1 MSVYRSYKVIPSVD
15 LHASYGLMFVLG
27 GIMGVIALSDPIPW
41 WSLVFIFPVMILVA
55 VLTGGRSKD
64 ILIRKSDSD
73 LDILNDFTKIE
84 I

>member
-1 MSVYRSYKVIPSVD
+1 MSEYRSYRVIPSMD

-27 GIMGVIALSDPIPW
+27 GIMGVIAASDPIPW

-55 VLTGGRSKD
+55 ILTGGRSKD

-73 LDILNDFTKIE
+73 LDLLDDFY
-84 I
+84 

>member
-1 MSVYRSYKVIPSVD
+1 MSEYRSYRVIPSMD

-27 GIMGVIALSDPIPW
+27 GIMGVIAVSDPIPW

-55 VLTGGRSKD
+55 ILTGGRSKD

-73 LDILNDFTKIE
+73 LDILDALY
-84 I
+84 

>member
-1 MSVYRSYKVIPSVD
+1 MSEYRSYRVIPSMD

-27 GIMGVIALSDPIPW
+27 GIMGVIAMSDPIPW

-64 ILIRKSDSD
+64 IFIRRSNSD
-73 LDILNDFTKIE
+73 LDILDDFY
-84 I
+84 

>member
-1 MSVYRSYKVIPSVD
+1 MSEYRSYRVIHSMD

-27 GIMGVIALSDPIPW
+27 GIMGVIAVSDPIPW

-55 VLTGGRSKD
+55 ILTGGRSKD

-73 LDILNDFTKIE
+73 LDILDALY
-84 I
+84 

>member
-27 GIMGVIALSDPIPW
+27 GIIGVISMADHFPW
-41 WSLVFIFPVMILVA
+41 WSLLFIFPVMILVA

-73 LDILNDFTKIE
+73 LDILDDLY
-84 I
+84 

>member
-27 GIMGVIALSDPIPW
+27 GIMGVTAMADHFPW
-41 WSLVFIFPVMILVA
+41 WSLLFIFPVMILVA

-64 ILIRKSDSD
+64 IFIRKSNSD
-73 LDILNDFTKIE
+73 LDILDDFY
-84 I
+84 